1 MMKPMLVLLLTAVS
15 LTGATAPKIK
25 LVEPD
30 YHLIPGSVPLD
41 KGPDGNSIFLDAP
54 KGLILVDTGRHPD
67 HAEKL
72 LTYAKERGKPIAAIV
87 NTHWHLDHTTG
98 NLDVRRGHPA
108 AHVYATTAVEGALQ
122 GFLAR
127 GREQSDRR
135 LADPNTPAD
144 EKAQI
149 LRGRSRIDDPDSLRP
164 TIAVS
169 NTETVK
175 IAGRKLEMHVAPFA
189 ATEADLW
196 IYDPKARLAI
206 VGDLVVDIVPFM
218 DTACPDGWKRA
229 LDELAATP
237 FVTLIPGHGAP
248 MDRAQFLQW
257 KGAFDAFVDCGKSAR
272 PKEACIAGWQRDATP
287 FVGASHRQY
296 VAQAAGYY
304 LDTRLRSSP
313 AEQQKYCKPSQ

>member
-1 MMKPMLVLLLTAVS
+1 MARSSFLLAMAAM
-15 LTGATAPKIK
+15 LTGAAAPQIR

-30 YHLIPGSVPLD
+30 YHLVPGSVPLD
-41 KGPDGNSIFLDAP
+41 KGPDGNSVFLDAP
-54 KGLILVDTGRHPD
+54 EGLILVDTGRHPE

-72 LTYAKERGKPIAAIV
+72 LAYAKLRGKPIAAIV

-98 NLDVRRGHPA
+98 NLDIRQAHPD
-108 AHVYATTAVEGALQ
+108 AHVYATKAIDGALK

-127 GREQSDRR
+127 GRDQGEKR
-135 LADPNTPAD
+135 LADPDTPAD
-144 EKAQI
+144 QKAQI
-149 LRGRSRIDDPDSLRP
+149 LRGRSRIDNPASLRP
-164 TIAVS
+164 TI
-169 NTETVK
+169 TVGKAGKMK
-175 IAGRKLEMHVAPFA
+175 IAGRKLEVHVAPFA
-189 ATEADLW
+189 VTEADLW
-196 IYDPKARLAI
+196 LYDSKARLAI

-229 LDELAATP
+229 LDELAATK

-272 PKEACIAGWQRDATP
+272 PKEACIAGWQRDAAP
-287 FVGASHRQY
+287 FVGASHREY

-304 LDTRLRSSP
+304 LETRLRSSP
-313 AEQQKYCKPSQ
+313 AEQEKYCKLSQ